1 MRSRLSAL
9 FFLLAA
15 VGCASAGGGD
25 DATRMA
31 AQHAGDR
38 PVPTAAA
45 AREPASAVRGD
56 ETLYARV
63 GERDVRGYLALPAQ
77 PPAAGIILIHE
88 WWGLNDN
95 IRSIARQLA
104 GEGYA
109 ALAVDLYEGAAA
121 SDPEAARGLM
131 QSAAQREPALLDNL
145 RQAREFLVT
154 KQGAREVGV
163 IGWCFGGGWA
173 LRTALDQGAQ
183 VDATVVYYGRLV
195 SDESELRKLHS
206 PLLGIFGGADE
217 GIPVES
223 VQAFEQTLARLGKP
237 ATIHIYAGA
246 AHAFA
251 NPSGTRY
258 DAAAAEDAWGK
269 TLAFFAD
276 HLGSQS
282 LRPRG

>member
-1 MRSRLSAL
+1 MRSRLAGMFLVASA
-9 FFLLAA
+9 ACS
-15 VGCASAGGGD
+15 GAGGGD
-25 DATRMA
+25 DAARMA

-45 AREPASAVRGD
+45 SREPASDVKTQ
-56 ETLYARV
+56 EVVYARL
-63 GERDVRGYLALPAQ
+63 GERDVRGYLALPAE
-77 PPAAGIILIHE
+77 ASSAGVILIHE

-109 ALAVDLYEGAAA
+109 ALAVDLYEGEAA
-121 SDPEAARGLM
+121 SDPDEARGLM
-131 QSAAQREPALLDNL
+131 QAAAGREPALADNL
-145 RQAREFLVT
+145 RQAREFLATQHGAT
-154 KQGAREVGV
+154 KIGV
-163 IGWCFGGGWA
+163 IGWCFGGAWA
-173 LRTALDQGAQ
+173 LRTALALGDG

-195 SDESELRKLHS
+195 TGEAELRKLQS

-223 VQAFEQTLARLGKP
+223 VQAFEQTLARLGKS
-237 ATIHIYAGA
+237 ASIHIFAGA

-269 TLAFFAD
+269 TLAFFAE
-276 HLGSQS
+276 HLRAAS
-282 LRPRG
+282 